1 LSGIEDEFP
10 AIVDAGVISNVREAG

>member
-10 AIVDAGVISNVREAG
+10 ALVDAGVISNVREAG